1 MTPAALETAM
11 SIDLEREPYQP
22 GGGLEG
28 AVFMARFC
36 DLCARDAAFRD
47 GTGDSCPI
55 VANTMVYDE
64 DDAEYPVE
72 WRQDGPEGPRCTA
85 FQPARQALKQE
96 TQS

>member
-1 MTPAALETAM
+1 M
-11 SIDLEREPYQP
+11 SELIEREPYQP
-22 GGGLEG
+22 SGGLEG

-36 DLCARDAAFRD
+36 DRCIHDEPFQN

-55 VANTMVYDE
+55 AANTMVHDE

-85 FQPARQALKQE
+85 FTPILSALQPQSE
-96 TQS
+96 T